1 MGALITAKENFH
13 AVSLSGGKDSTCL
26 LLLMIERGLPI
37 DAVIWAD
44 TGMEFPE
51 MYGHISKVDEHLY
64 RERWTCRLQAALGE
78 DFLVLEE
85 GLPGRTTV
93 FDDPVE
99 ESLSALPY
107 LYPCLMSHAPVSLL
121 VVMLGTNDTKERLGA
136 NACAIGKG
144 LRRLVRKAQSIDCWA
159 GGQPN
164 LLIVAPPAIGKGVER
179 SPVAQEMGLGCVEKS
194 LRLPGQFR
202 AVAAE
207 TRCHF
212 LDANALG
219 LAHNPIDFMHLTR
232 ESHARL
238 AAALAERI
246 PTLF

>member
-1 MGALITAKENFH
+1 
-13 AVSLSGGKDSTCL
+13 
-26 LLLMIERGLPI
+26 
-37 DAVIWAD
+37 
-44 TGMEFPE
+44 
-51 MYGHISKVDEHLY
+51 
-64 RERWTCRLQAALGE
+64 
-78 DFLVLEE
+78 
-85 GLPGRTTV
+85 
-93 FDDPVE
+93 
-99 ESLSALPY
+99 
-107 LYPCLMSHAPVSLL
+107 
-121 VVMLGTNDTKERLGA
+121 MLFR
-136 NACAIGKG
+136 
-144 LRRLVRKAQSIDCWA
+144 S

-238 AAALAERI
+238 AAALAEQI

>member
-1 MGALITAKENFH
+1 M
-13 AVSLSGGKDSTCL
+13 
-26 LLLMIERGLPI
+26 
-37 DAVIWAD
+37 
-44 TGMEFPE
+44 
-51 MYGHISKVDEHLY
+51 
-64 RERWTCRLQAALGE
+64 
-78 DFLVLEE
+78 
-85 GLPGRTTV
+85 
-93 FDDPVE
+93 
-99 ESLSALPY
+99 
-107 LYPCLMSHAPVSLL
+107 SLL

-159 GGQPN
+159 GRAAQPSDCRPARHRKGSGAISRGPGDGTG
-164 LLIVAPPAIGKGVER
+164 LRGKIPAPAR
-179 SPVAQEMGLGCVEKS
+179 PV
-194 LRLPGQFR
+194 P

>member
-1 MGALITAKENFH
+1 MKRHIVCLGDSNTHGYCADPADC
-13 AVSLSGGKDSTCL
+13 ADGSLRRFNES
-26 LLLMIERGLPI
+26 
-37 DAVIWAD
+37 
-44 TGMEFPE
+44 
-51 MYGHISKVDEHLY
+51 
-64 RERWTCRLQAALGE
+64 ERWTCRLQAALGE

-93 FDDPVE
+93 FDDVVIT
-99 ESLSALPY
+99 AVVVVIT
-107 LYPCLMSHAPVSLL
+107 PVSLL

>member
-1 MGALITAKENFH
+1 
-13 AVSLSGGKDSTCL
+13 
-26 LLLMIERGLPI
+26 
-37 DAVIWAD
+37 
-44 TGMEFPE
+44 
-51 MYGHISKVDEHLY
+51 
-64 RERWTCRLQAALGE
+64 
-78 DFLVLEE
+78 
-85 GLPGRTTV
+85 
-93 FDDPVE
+93 
-99 ESLSALPY
+99 
-107 LYPCLMSHAPVSLL
+107 MSHAPVSLL
-121 VVMLGTNDTKERLGA
+121 VVMLGTNDTKERLGT

-212 LDANALG
+212 LDANAL
-219 LAHNPIDFMHLTR
+219 AWRTTPLTSCTSPGR
-232 ESHARL
+232 ATPGWPPRWPSGFPHCSEPVQARRTVAGPVTKRRPL
-238 AAALAERI
+238 HGRRH
-246 PTLF
+246 F

>member
-1 MGALITAKENFH
+1 MGDSNTHGYCADPADC
-13 AVSLSGGKDSTCL
+13 ADGSLRRFNES
-26 LLLMIERGLPI
+26 
-37 DAVIWAD
+37 
-44 TGMEFPE
+44 
-51 MYGHISKVDEHLY
+51 
-64 RERWTCRLQAALGE
+64 ERWTCRLQAALGE

-179 SPVAQEMGLGCVEKS
+179 SPVAQEMGLAAWKIPAPARPV
-194 LRLPGQFR
+194 P
-202 AVAAE
+202 AVAE

-212 LDANALG
+212 LTPMPLAWRTTPLTSCTSPGRATPGWPPRWPSGFPHCSEPTGPANCRRACDKKEAPSWPQAFLIRKTTSG
-219 LAHNPIDFMHLTR
+219 V
-232 ESHARL
+232 
-238 AAALAERI
+238 
-246 PTLF
+246 

>member
-1 MGALITAKENFH
+1 MDTAPIPPT
-13 AVSLSGGKDSTCL
+13 APDGSLRRFNES
-26 LLLMIERGLPI
+26 
-37 DAVIWAD
+37 
-44 TGMEFPE
+44 
-51 MYGHISKVDEHLY
+51 
-64 RERWTCRLQAALGE
+64 ERWTCRLQAALGE

-179 SPVAQEMGLGCVEKS
+179 SPVAQEMGLGCVGKIPAPA
-194 LRLPGQFR
+194 RPVPGGRRRNPLPLSGRQ
-202 AVAAE
+202 
-207 TRCHF
+207 CPW
-212 LDANALG
+212 LG
-219 LAHNPIDFMHLTR
+219 AQPH
-232 ESHARL
+232 
-238 AAALAERI
+238 
-246 PTLF
+246 

>member
-1 MGALITAKENFH
+1 MKRHIVCLGDSNTHGYCADPADC
-13 AVSLSGGKDSTCL
+13 ADGSLRRFNES
-26 LLLMIERGLPI
+26 
-37 DAVIWAD
+37 
-44 TGMEFPE
+44 
-51 MYGHISKVDEHLY
+51 
-64 RERWTCRLQAALGE
+64 ERWTCRLQAALGE

-179 SPVAQEMGLGCVEKS
+179 SPVAQEMGLGCVEKI
-194 LRLPGQFR
+194 PAPAGQFR

-207 TRCHF
+207 TKLPLSGR
-212 LDANALG
+212 
-219 LAHNPIDFMHLTR
+219 
-232 ESHARL
+232 
-238 AAALAERI
+238 
-246 PTLF
+246 